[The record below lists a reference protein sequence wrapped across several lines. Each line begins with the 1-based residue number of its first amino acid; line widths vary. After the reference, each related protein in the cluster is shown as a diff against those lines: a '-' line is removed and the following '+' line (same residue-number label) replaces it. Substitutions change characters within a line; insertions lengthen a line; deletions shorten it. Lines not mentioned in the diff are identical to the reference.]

1 MQFQFRIRIQV
12 IKISIRLPNYS
23 NKAELSMFFLFSH
36 IFKLKLDE
44 QFRIRTFLFS
54 FFSTVKIWLLNIFFL
69 KFLVNIL
76 PLGSGSRK
84 LKSRGSGSNAMLIK
98 NYVNILNAES
108 WVPDDSRLQCILAVS
123 RHLNFSYKNKNIPVI
138 Y

>member
-1 MQFQFRIRIQV
+1 MLGIHLILMQFQFRIRIQV
-12 IKISIRLPNYS
+12 MKISIRLPNYS

-69 KFLVNIL
+69 KFLVDIL

-84 LKSRGSGSNAMLIK
+84 LKSCGSGSNAMLIK
-98 NYVNILNAES
+98 NY
-108 WVPDDSRLQCILAVS
+108 SRLQCILAVS